1 MKVLIAADA
10 SRSSHQIV
18 QAAAKRPWP
27 AGSTFCLMTVVD
39 PFFFTKAPALLTNAK
54 ESALRYLETEA
65 ELLTGS
71 GWKATSEVVLGNPR
85 RAISLLARDW
95 EADLVMAGSQ
105 GLSATERLFLG
116 STAQSLLRRAPCS
129 VEIVRIP
136 TGQASGEDGIKLL
149 VATDGS
155 EFSLAAIK
163 SVASRPWPK
172 GTQAKIISV
181 PQLALP
187 FVESSYAD
195 SQALDDL
202 NKASIEESN
211 SAVAEG
217 LAILSRTELKLF
229 SEVPFLHETASNA
242 ILMEVDRWH
251 PTMIVVGSH
260 GRSGFDRF
268 MMGSVSEAVAL
279 HAKCSVEVIR
289 DRAAQ
294 AEKEQKSKSLGVWSK
309 F

>member
-1 MKVLIAADA
+1 M
-10 SRSSHQIV
+10 
-18 QAAAKRPWP
+18 
-27 AGSTFCLMTVVD
+27 
-39 PFFFTKAPALLTNAK
+39 
-54 ESALRYLETEA
+54 
-65 ELLTGS
+65 
-71 GWKATSEVVLGNPR
+71 VLGNPR
-85 RAISLLARDW
+85 RAISVFARDW

-136 TGQASGEDGIKLL
+136 DGQAPGENGIKLL

-172 GTQAKIISV
+172 ETQAKIIPV

-187 FVESSYAD
+187 FAESSNVD
-195 SQALDDL
+195 SQALEEL
-202 NKASIEESN
+202 NSASIAESN

-217 LAILSRTELKLF
+217 LPILSKTALKLF
-229 SEVPFLHETASNA
+229 SEVPFLHETPSNA
-242 ILMEVDRWH
+242 ILMEADRWH

-289 DRAAQ
+289 DRTAQ
-294 AEKEQKSKSLGVWSK
+294 AE
-309 F
+309 

>member
-1 MKVLIAADA
+1 MKILIAADA

-18 QAAAKRPWP
+18 QVAAKRPWP

-54 ESALRYLETEA
+54 ESALRYLESEA
-65 ELLTGS
+65 ELLTRS
-71 GWKATSEVVLGNPR
+71 GWKTTTEVVLGNPR
-85 RAISLLARDW
+85 RAISILARDW
-95 EADLVMAGSQ
+95 EAGLVMAGSR

-116 STAQSLLRRAPCS
+116 STAQSLLRHAPCS
-129 VEIVRIP
+129 VEIVRIRD
-136 TGQASGEDGIKLL
+136 GQAVREDGIKLL
-149 VATDGS
+149 IATDGS

-163 SVASRPWPK
+163 SVAGRPWPTD
-172 GTQAKIISV
+172 TQAKIISV
-181 PQLALP
+181 PHLTLP
-187 FVESSYAD
+187 FVESSYVD
-195 SQALDDL
+195 SQALAEL

-217 LAILSRTELKLF
+217 LAILSKTELKLF
-229 SEVPFLHETASNA
+229 SEVPFLHETPSNA
-242 ILMEVDRWH
+242 ILMEADRWH
-251 PTMIVVGSH
+251 PTMIAVGSH

-294 AEKEQKSKSLGVWSK
+294 AEKEQKSKSLGQAA
-309 F
+309 